1 MKRVL
6 IISIS
11 LLLAVVLVAATAG
24 CNDKAKAQEYM
35 KKGDELSTQSY
46 SLSAFT
52 KEMNSADF
60 TSLLTELGLDLAAAT
75 AGDWE
80 SSASEVTSEIDR
92 LISDAN
98 NAQDEY
104 EKILA
109 LDGVDDYQQ
118 YAELKIKALE
128 NYIPVL
134 ESLQSLIN
142 QMGKALSQGKSLSDT
157 ANAWYKDNKSIQTEL
172 LKTVTYWAEAELL
185 KKQKKLED

>member
-6 IISIS
+6 IISVS
-11 LLLAVVLVAATAG
+11 LLLAVVLVAAASG
-24 CNDKAKAQEYM
+24 CDDSAKAKEYM
-35 KKGDELSTQSY
+35 KKGDELSKKSY
-46 SLSAFT
+46 SLASFT
-52 KEMNSADF
+52 EEMDSTDI
-60 TSLLTELGLDLAAAT
+60 TSLLTELGLDLAAAS
-75 AGDWE
+75 AGAWE

-92 LISDAN
+92 MISDAN

-109 LDGVDDYQQ
+109 LNGVDDYKQ

-134 ESLQSLIN
+134 EGLQSLIN
-142 QMGKALSQGKSLSDT
+142 QMGKALSEGKSLSDT
-157 ANAWYKDNKSIQTEL
+157 AGAWYKDNKSVQTEL

-185 KKQKKLED
+185 KKQKKLEE